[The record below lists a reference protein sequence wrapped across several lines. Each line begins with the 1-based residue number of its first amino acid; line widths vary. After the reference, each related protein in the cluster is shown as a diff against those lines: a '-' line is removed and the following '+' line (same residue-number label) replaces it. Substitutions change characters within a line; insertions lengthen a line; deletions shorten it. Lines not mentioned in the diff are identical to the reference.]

1 MPKQESSQTGANQH
15 HGSNRSNPGGSSDNK
30 LNKRITAE
38 KGNQSAMCQLGM
50 HLEDRF
56 VSGGPTPFFTF
67 CSQSSTNRKA
77 TNMQLV
83 TQLELQAACE
93 DMRVESR
100 MAVANNTIDVSPD
113 ALGSVVQTYTGKPP
127 IELEHAKRPRQYAL
141 DMCEALPVR
150 FQGGGTEQLQCF
162 ICLAYKRAYVPK
174 QLSEEYVSH
183 CYTCGRGACD
193 NHGSWEVGHVHCA
206 LCHATDDGFLAEVK
220 DTFAVRCLSKT
231 FQNQRLLH
239 TNEEAF
245 NDLMLTL
252 CTGGINRSR
261 GMGNYDEQGLKVQ
274 PQEASDVELPWDD
287 AQQLVAAILLSRLGT
302 AEDAA
307 KVLGQS
313 WVPTW
318 DGWKELQTSR
328 TEAHCVAVADRLC
341 DIAQVNA
348 PGRSNFLNP

>member
-1 MPKQESSQTGANQH
+1 MQNAQDS
-15 HGSNRSNPGGSSDNK
+15 
-30 LNKRITAE
+30 
-38 KGNQSAMCQLGM
+38 M
-50 HLEDRF
+50 HLICARRCLCDFKEAAQNNCS
-56 VSGGPTPFFTF
+56 VSYG
-67 CSQSSTNRKA
+67 
-77 TNMQLV
+77 
-83 TQLELQAACE
+83 
-93 DMRVESR
+93 
-100 MAVANNTIDVSPD
+100 
-113 ALGSVVQTYTGKPP
+113 
-127 IELEHAKRPRQYAL
+127 
-141 DMCEALPVR
+141 
-150 FQGGGTEQLQCF
+150 
-162 ICLAYKRAYVPK
+162 LAYKRAYVPK

-206 LCHATDDGFLAEVK
+206 LRHATDDGFLAEVK

-348 PGRSNFLNP
+348 PGRSMTDTQALKASAAEGFRWQQALSYGVNNLPNRFLDAVLSV